1 MQKILWLTYNT
12 ETYCQSSKNV
22 ELLPTATHPWFHHV
36 FHRAALLWISGP
48 HILRVARRYAPWA
61 LPLIEVILEFKG

>member
-48 HILRVARRYAPWA
+48 HIL
-61 LPLIEVILEFKG
+61 